1 MIYGEQRVVAVALMV
16 HTKVDAGLVGGRPY
30 HQMHHGF
37 RDVDMAP
44 LSLTSL
50 LALFSIICL
59 VISSV
64 IVTTTIPNSVY
75 RVLTL
80 YISVTLHLYIVILIT
95 NAVNCHVSIF
105 YLSEVLG
112 DPVLSSILIP
122 CLP

>member
-1 MIYGEQRVVAVALMV
+1 VTMAHVVHA
-16 HTKVDAGLVGGRPY
+16 KVDAGLVGGRPY

-37 RDVDMAP
+37 RDVDMAS
-44 LSLTSL
+44 LSLSSL
-50 LALFSIICL
+50 LGYFSLICL
-59 VISSV
+59 VMSSV

-95 NAVNCHVSIF
+95 NSVNCHVSIF

-112 DPVLSSILIP
+112 DSVLSSILI
-122 CLP
+122 LSLFDR